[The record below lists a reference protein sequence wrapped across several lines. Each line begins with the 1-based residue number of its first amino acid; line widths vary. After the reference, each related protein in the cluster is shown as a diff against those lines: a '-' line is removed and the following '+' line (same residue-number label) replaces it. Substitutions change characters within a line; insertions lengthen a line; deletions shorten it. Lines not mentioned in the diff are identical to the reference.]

1 LNRSPTSIIAYLAAH
16 RGLSVQAAIDW
27 VGERH
32 RCVPYPDVL
41 ESWAKRRGLRLS

>member
-1 LNRSPTSIIAYLAAH
+1 
-16 RGLSVQAAIDW
+16 